1 MRISD
6 WSSDVCS
13 SDLLA
18 LRPEP
23 AQAEKTLK
31 SRRFPARR
39 QACAGG
45 HRFAPIAPHIISMAT
60 MVAKA
65 MMHIRG
71 MRLAGLILAG
81 LLVAIR
87 PAAAPQDPGLEIPPR
102 AQRVFQRQKPQRDH
116 DYHGFLPRQHSTSLP
131 HEQNT

>member
-18 LRPEP
+18 RRPEP

-71 MRLAGLILAG
+71 MRLAGLILVG

-87 PAAAPQDPGLEIPPR
+87 PAAAPPGPGPEIHPR
-102 AQRVFQRQKPQRDH
+102 AQTDFEPPQ
-116 DYHGFLPRQHSTSLP
+116 P
-131 HEQNT
+131 HRA